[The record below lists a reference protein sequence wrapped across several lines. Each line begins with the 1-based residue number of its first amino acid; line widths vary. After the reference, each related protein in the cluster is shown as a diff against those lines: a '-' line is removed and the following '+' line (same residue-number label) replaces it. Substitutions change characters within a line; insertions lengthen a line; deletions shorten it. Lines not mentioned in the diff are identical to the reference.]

1 MQILTIEIQAVLMI
15 EIKIQKQKCIFES
28 FFVPDIG
35 GYYSYMID
43 IIPKMEYNVLERE
56 VYSLCI

>member
-1 MQILTIEIQAVLMI
+1 MSLYIAMITSPIEVQMRIGSILGG
-15 EIKIQKQKCIFES
+15 IFGRE
-28 FFVPDIG
+28 
-35 GYYSYMID
+35 YYSYKID

>member
-1 MQILTIEIQAVLMI
+1 MYYKNQDSETEMYFRV
-15 EIKIQKQKCIFES
+15 FS
-28 FFVPDIG
+28 FVPNMG
-35 GYYSYMID
+35 EYYSYKID